1 MNQMAALDEST
12 SPRLRPG
19 ERREPLLV
27 TLAPEQHAVFV
38 RECRTEG
45 VAPER
50 AYALLIERRLLLD
63 DLRAGGPEIAAVLDD
78 AARDVRAELA
88 LDGPSSS
95 YLRSFSRPTSVG
107 GAVAATL
114 LIPVPLRF
122 YARACALAPEAIVE
136 SGGVAQAIAWERA
149 SVARGRTLTEWG
161 LVTALSAYV
170 IC

>member
-1 MNQMAALDEST
+1 MNEMAILDQSAN
-12 SPRLRPG
+12 PRLRPG

-38 RECRTEG
+38 RECRVEG

-88 LDGPSSS
+88 LDGPSST
-95 YLRSFSRPTSVG
+95 YLRSFSRPTNVAR
-107 GAVAATL
+107 AVATTL
-114 LIPVPLRF
+114 LIPVPLRY
-122 YARACALAPEAIVE
+122 YARASALAPEVIVE
-136 SGGVAQAIAWERA
+136 SGSVPQAVAWERA
-149 SVARGRTLTEWG
+149 SVARGRTMSEWG
-161 LVTALSAYV
+161 LVTALSACV
-170 IC
+170 TC

>member
-1 MNQMAALDEST
+1 MNEMATLDQSAN
-12 SPRLRPG
+12 PRLRPG

-38 RECRTEG
+38 RECRAEG

-88 LDGPSSS
+88 LDGPSST
-95 YLRSFSRPTSVG
+95 YLRSFSRPANVPRT
-107 GAVAATL
+107 VATTL
-114 LIPVPLRF
+114 LIPVPLRY
-122 YARACALAPEAIVE
+122 YARASALVPEAIVE
-136 SGGVAQAIAWERA
+136 SGSVAQAVAWERA
-149 SVARGRTLTEWG
+149 SVARGRTMTEWG
-161 LVTALSAYV
+161 LVTALSACV